1 MSAPPQLRRVDK
13 IMSDER
19 TLETLQRGFCGR
31 LATAGEDGYPY
42 CVPLLYVWM
51 DGELYVHNTRA
62 RGHLRTNVDREPRVC
77 FEMDEAGEVFPY
89 GRFECD
95 STLAFRSVIV
105 FGKVRVVEELETKQ
119 RFFEML
125 MSKYA
130 KSDWTEGEGAKGDP
144 RRPKGFFPRIEQIT
158 LYAITIERMTGKETP
173 LPDMSER
180 WPAIDRTK
188 TPNAR
193 PNSN

>member
-13 IMSDER
+13 LMSDER

-31 LATAGEDGYPY
+31 LATIGEDGYPY

-62 RGHLRTNVDREPRVC
+62 RGHLRANVDREPRVC
-77 FEMDEAGEVFPY
+77 FEMDEPGEVFPY

-105 FGKVRVVEELETKQ
+105 FGRVRVVEELETKQ

-125 MSKYA
+125 MAKYA
-130 KSDWTEGEGAKGDP
+130 KSDWTEGELG
-144 RRPKGFFPRIEQIT
+144 RPKGFFPRIDQIT
-158 LYAITIERMTGKETP
+158 LYAIAIERMTGKETP

-180 WPAIDRTK
+180 WPATDRTK

-193 PNSN
+193 PSSD

>member
-13 IMSDER
+13 LMSGEQ

-31 LATAGEDGYPY
+31 LATIGEDGYPY

-51 DGELYVHNTRA
+51 DGELYVHNTRV
-62 RGHLRTNVDREPRVC
+62 RGHLRANVDRDPRVC
-77 FEMDEAGEVFPY
+77 FEMDEPGEVFPY

-105 FGKVRVVEELETKQ
+105 FGRVRVVEELQTKQ

-125 MSKYA
+125 MSKSA
-130 KSDWTEGEGAKGDP
+130 KSDWAEGELG
-144 RRPKGFFPRIEQIT
+144 RPKGFFPRIDLIT
-158 LYAITIERMTGKETP
+158 LYAITVERMTGKETP
-173 LPDMSER
+173 LPDISER
-180 WPAIDRTK
+180 WPSTDRTK

-193 PNSN
+193 PG